1 MQSAVDVG
9 LFLAMLAAR
18 LMAFWLVTT
27 NIQPAGEHV

>member
-18 LMAFWLVTT
+18 LMSFWLVTT